1 MSNESTGR
9 PVAVL
14 KAGEMDRTIEWYE
27 AAGFSVRER
36 VDDPGASWCEVA
48 REGTVL
54 QFLAGATPWA
64 GRPAL
69 TGCIYV
75 HVTDI
80 DQAFAAL
87 RAPVE
92 PEWGIEDREWG
103 AREVVLEDPNGYFIA
118 LSQPPPSS

>member
-1 MSNESTGR
+1 MSDDLSGR

-14 KAGEMDRTIEWYE
+14 KVDDMDRTVEWYE
-27 AAGFSVRER
+27 AAGFIVRGR
-36 VDDPGASWCEVA
+36 SDDPGTSWCEVA

-54 QFLAGATPWA
+54 QFLAGATPWQ
-64 GRPAL
+64 GKPAL

-75 HVTDI
+75 HVADV
-80 DQAFAAL
+80 DHAFAAL

-103 AREVVLEDPNGYFIA
+103 AREVVLEDPNGYLIT
-118 LSQPPPSS
+118 LTQH